1 LEATEIITLFG
12 ILATLFTAIWNL
24 IISKKNR
31 FISNINSERVKWVS
45 KVRDIF
51 SEINKSTYIQ
61 CQLRK
66 KYGHSIPDDENL
78 SNELIY
84 LINHIELYLNPNESV
99 VKRLIDLQE
108 HVVINLINF
117 NGDFLTESYEQSSL
131 RLHYLQQVILKAEWK
146 RIKSETK
153 MGRELKQKE
162 IKNIFINTAKGIDD
176 RKGYYDELLKQEL
189 ENKIY

>member
-1 LEATEIITLFG
+1 MEPTEIITLIG

-66 KYGHSIPDDENL
+66 EYGHSIPDDKNL

-84 LINHIELYLNPNESV
+84 LINHIELYLNPNETV
-99 VKRLIDLQE
+99 VKRLIELQE
-108 HVVINLINF
+108 HIVINLINF
-117 NGDFLTESYEQSSL
+117 NGDFLNESYEQSSL
-131 RLHYLQQVILKAEWK
+131 KLHYLQQVILKAEWK
-146 RIKSETK
+146 RIKKETK
-153 MGRELKQKE
+153 KGRELKQKE
-162 IKNIFINTAKGIDD
+162 IKSIFINTAKGIDN
-176 RKGYYDELLKQEL
+176 RKGYYDGLLKQEL
-189 ENKIY
+189 EN